1 VVVVTAE
8 MRREGF
14 FDEPVKRLEAP
25 AEGERRRQQRLAVD
39 LYGAICATDGCI
51 DPPNQGAS
59 LATCEQLYKDPDVP
73 DISPPV

>member
-25 AEGERRRQQRLAVD
+25 DEGERRRQQRLAVD

-51 DPPNQGAS
+51 DPPIRGLHS
-59 LATCEQLYKDPDVP
+59 LPANNFTKTPTP
-73 DISPPV
+73 PTFHPPV